1 MEALKMVIDLFGP
14 TVFVPVVVFIL
25 SLCMKVEANKAFRG
39 ALYMGIGLTAF
50 NIILGGLMG
59 SLGPIV
65 TEMVQNTGVNLP
77 AIDIGWPAAS
87 VICYSNQMGLFFIPF
102 GLIFNLILFAT
113 KWTDSFQ
120 PTDIWNY
127 YHFVFWAAIVQ
138 LVTGSFWLGILCG
151 MLLDLILLLMADWI
165 APSMQEY
172 YGYEGVVST
181 CYCSVNSVPF
191 TILIKWCLKKLKL
204 DRINLKPSQVREKF
218 GFWGEPVTMGLLIG
232 LAVSLIAK
240 WQFLGELE
248 SWATILKTAIT
259 TGAVMAIYPSVSGL
273 FVKGLIP
280 ITQTLNAR
288 MRSGQMTRKNMYI
301 AIDPAVFFGEE
312 ATIATGLVLI
322 PIMLAFAVF
331 TPGNMVLPLA
341 DLPAIP
347 FAVIGIVTVMQG
359 NVFGAV
365 IAGALWIGLGFMCNS
380 EILEVFTTAAM
391 NVNAIP
397 ESAGSAMVTSFLVGN
412 NIIGWLAYKAFTASE
427 TIRIFTIGIAFAI
440 YFVTYYFFQRN
451 RKAWQMAAGASE
463 EYFAQKEAL
472 WRQMEEMKA
481 ANKS

>member
-1 MEALKMVIDLFGP
+1 MATLKMVIDLFGP
-14 TVFVPVVVFIL
+14 TIFVPVVVFIL
-25 SLCMKVEANKAFRG
+25 SLCMRVEPNKAFRG

-77 AIDIGWPAAS
+77 CIDVGWPAAS
-87 VICYSNQMGLFFIPF
+87 IICYANQIGLFFIPF
-102 GLIFNLILFAT
+102 GLVFDLVLFAT
-113 KWTDSFQ
+113 KWTDTFH

-138 LVTGSFWLGILCG
+138 LVTGSFWMGVLCG
-151 MLLDLILLLMADWI
+151 MLLNLILLLLADWI
-165 APSMQEY
+165 APAMESY
-172 YGYEGVVST
+172 YGYQGVVST
-181 CYCSVNSVPF
+181 CYCSINSVPF
-191 TILIKWCLKKLKL
+191 TILIKWILKKLKL
-204 DRINLKPSQVREKF
+204 DRITLNPEQLREKF
-218 GFWGEPVTMGLLIG
+218 GFWGEPVTIGLLIG

-248 SWATILKTAIT
+248 SWATVLKTAIV

-288 MRSGQMTRKNMYI
+288 MRSGEMTRKNMYI

-322 PIMLAFAVF
+322 PIMLAFAILL
-331 TPGNMVLPLA
+331 PSNIVLPLA

-359 NVFGAV
+359 NVFGSL
-365 IAGALWIGLGFMCNS
+365 ITGALWIGLGFMANS
-380 EILEVFTTAAM
+380 DIAVVFTEAAK

-397 ESAGSAMVTSFLVGN
+397 ESAGQALVTCFLVGN
-412 NIIGWLAYKAFTASE
+412 NILGWLVYKAFAASE
-427 TIRIFTIGIAFAI
+427 GIRVFTIGLAFAC
-440 YFVTYYFFQRN
+440 YLVVYFFFQKY
-451 RKAWQMAAGASE
+451 RKAWQLAAGATE
-463 EYFAQKEAL
+463 EYFEEKEAL
-472 WRQMEEMKA
+472 WKEMEEKRAARKA
-481 ANKS
+481 